1 MKCQEGL
8 CEALHGGGMSNHFR
22 FDLINEV
29 GSIPYSTQ
37 QKTEVLML
45 CLFKSRFHYRLMCLQ
60 EPTPLTI
67 RDITPDR
74 CDSCINIWLDCH
86 NLTNQFFA
94 AEQKI
99 GTFGM
104 FVRIR
109 NQDDALTLVL
119 DKAVD
124 QPPKLFHGQAASL
137 NIIENDC
144 LRQFLKSYFC
154 EVYLRRV
161 RSEAIR
167 SKRQKALTCTNP
179 VRQFTVDPRIK
190 RTNQGPV
197 KFIRAVD
204 IVK

>member
-1 MKCQEGL
+1 
-8 CEALHGGGMSNHFR
+8 MSNHFE

-45 CLFKSRFHYRLMCLQ
+45 CLFESRFDDRLMCLQ

-67 RDITPDR
+67 RDIAPNR

-86 NLTNQFFA
+86 DLTNQLFA
-94 AEQKI
+94 AVQKI

-109 NQDDALTLVL
+109 NQNDALTLVL
-119 DKAVD
+119 NKAVD
-124 QPPKLFHGQAASL
+124 QPPKPFDRQATSF

-144 LRQFLKSYFC
+144 FRQFLKSQLGHVHLGQIDGKAHKSQTTCKFFC
-154 EVYLRRV
+154 PSCNLPSRRSCPWV
-161 RSEAIR
+161 ER
-167 SKRQKALTCTNP
+167 P
-179 VRQFTVDPRIK
+179 
-190 RTNQGPV
+190 NQGPV
-197 KFIRAVD
+197 KFISAVD
-204 IVK
+204 IIK